1 MIPINDDNP
10 TERPA
15 ILTVALIAACVL
27 VYLWQMSLGEYE
39 GQRLVYALG
48 MIPAVLLDGQRL
60 HPDLVLVDPWVT
72 LFSSMFL
79 HGGLLHLG
87 GNMLYLWIFGN
98 NVEDA
103 LGRVRF
109 ILFYLA
115 CGVAAALLQA
125 GVDPQ
130 SPIPMIGAS
139 GAISGVLGAYLL
151 LYPRANVLVL
161 IPLGWFTQ
169 LRPLPAVF
177 VLGFYFVL
185 QLISAVLDTGEGGG
199 VALPGVAA
207 VHQDHAAPR
216 QGQLV
221 AIRGQDDAQRHRFPA
236 GHQALLD
243 RQQRLAARAGKRAHR
258 GFARRRRRLVAGQG
272 VVPERARAAQLAAQ
286 HHLPVMAGKG
296 LVIKRVVGGRA
307 QAGAGLGL
315 GLHHGGQRQGAGLQ
329 IGHGD
334 ALDMAFEQHRQPH
347 ARQRQRQRDGQPPG
361 QHQPP
366 ADRADHAPTWAGSA
380 AGPASK

>member
-1 MIPINDDNP
+1 MIPVNDDNP

-15 ILTVALIAACVL
+15 IVTVALIAACVL
-27 VYLWQMSLGEYE
+27 VYLWQMTLGERE
-39 GQRLVYALG
+39 GQQAAYALG
-48 MIPAVLLDGQRL
+48 MIPAVLLGGQRL
-60 HPDLVLVDPWVT
+60 HPELALVDPWVT

-125 GVDPQ
+125 FVDPQ
-130 SPIPMIGAS
+130 STIPMIGAS

-151 LYPRANVLVL
+151 LFPRANVLVL

-185 QLISAVLDTGEGGG
+185 QLISAALDDGQGG
-199 VALPGVAA
+199 VAFYAHIGGFIAGMVLLPLMKRGEVRLFSQKRQPPRPA
-207 VHQDHAAPR
+207 VR
-216 QGQLV
+216 
-221 AIRGQDDAQRHRFPA
+221 I
-236 GHQALLD
+236 
-243 RQQRLAARAGKRAHR
+243 
-258 GFARRRRRLVAGQG
+258 RRRRRPWDRQQG
-272 VVPERARAAQLAAQ
+272 PW
-286 HHLPVMAGKG
+286 G
-296 LVIKRVVGGRA
+296 
-307 QAGAGLGL
+307 
-315 GLHHGGQRQGAGLQ
+315 
-329 IGHGD
+329 
-334 ALDMAFEQHRQPH
+334 
-347 ARQRQRQRDGQPPG
+347 
-361 QHQPP
+361 
-366 ADRADHAPTWAGSA
+366 
-380 AGPASK
+380 